1 MKKTIVM
8 ILAATLFAA
17 VLAQTEKPVQKPK
30 DQTAAASETPKAQPA
45 PEVVTTPSGLKY
57 IDLKVGTGPLPQ
69 KGQTVLVHYTGWL
82 ENGTKFDS
90 SYDRGEPL
98 PFTLG
103 AGQVIKG
110 WDEGVSTMR
119 VGGKRRLI
127 IPGDLAYG
135 QRGYPG
141 LIPANATLI
150 FEVELVAIK

>member
-1 MKKTIVM
+1 MKKLIVM
-8 ILAATLFAA
+8 TLAATLFAA
-17 VLAQTEKPVQKPK
+17 VLAQTEKPANKPQEK
-30 DQTAAASETPKAQPA
+30 QPASEEAAKAQPA
-45 PEVVTTPSGLKY
+45 PEVVTTASGLKY
-57 IDLKVGTGPLPQ
+57 IDLKVGTGPMPQ

-103 AGQVIKG
+103 VGQVIKG

-127 IPGDLAYG
+127 IPGNLAYG
-135 QRGYPG
+135 ERGYPG
-141 LIPANATLI
+141 LIPPNATLI
-150 FEVELVAIK
+150 FECELVGIR